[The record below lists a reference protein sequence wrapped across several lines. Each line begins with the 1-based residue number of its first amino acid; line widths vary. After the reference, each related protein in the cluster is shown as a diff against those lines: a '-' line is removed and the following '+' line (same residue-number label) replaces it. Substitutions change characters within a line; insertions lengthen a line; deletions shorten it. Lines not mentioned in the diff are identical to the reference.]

1 MMMAVVYVVVFTYMF
16 MTMQVIEG
24 LTAEKRSY
32 WERLWMCSDRRS
44 GPQHPLIYRLAV
56 MMVVV
61 VMLFPSWHDHHHHP
75 DPQPP

>member
-1 MMMAVVYVVVFTYMF
+1 

-61 VMLFPSWHDHHHHP
+61 VKVMLFPSWHDHHHHP